1 LEIELRHMSYFDRL
15 PPEDQGWVG
24 RMLVR
29 LLAVYACLMLLVVAG
44 AGLRIG
50 VVEPLTLG
58 AGGVPMPGTPDRA
71 AVSRAPA
78 AQPECAPR
86 DCLSAALADPA
97 PNGVPTWTLGARD

>member
-1 LEIELRHMSYFDRL
+1 MSYFDRL

-50 VVEPLTLG
+50 VVEPLTM
-58 AGGVPMPGTPDRA
+58 AWADIPMPGTTDGA
-71 AVSRAPA
+71 AVSRQPA
-78 AQPECAPR
+78 ALPGSGCAPR
-86 DCLSAALADPA
+86 DCLGAALKDAA
-97 PNGVPTWTLGARD
+97 PNGVPTWTLGVTD